1 MEEQKQEL
9 IKIIQ
14 AIDKPNI
21 IDYFLTF
28 VKLYIERW
36 G

>member
-14 AIDKPNI
+14 AIQNPKLIN
-21 IDYFLTF
+21 YFFNLISNF
-28 VKLYIERW
+28 IEMRS
-36 G
+36 